1 MPIIKADTRL
11 VYYAHVPK
19 CGGSSVN
26 WYLRERFGALV
37 FYDNAHT
44 EQPPETRW
52 SRTSPQHID
61 RASLARLF
69 PDGFFDAIFTIV
81 RHPVS
86 RLTSAY
92 HFQLD
97 MERSIPVDTTFSDW
111 LLDLEE
117 RAAED
122 PFVFDNHV
130 RPMTEIVPEGAHVFH
145 MEHGLD
151 GLVPWFDA
159 LTGETSGPRAVPRF
173 NEKGRNTGDT
183 TKAAPTADDIAL
195 IADLYAADF
204 LRFGYV
210 PDRADPD
217 VTPRTLTP
225 EQIAD
230 RDGYLKV
237 FNAPVNR
244 LRRRVGNALSRRRI
258 SR

>member
-1 MPIIKADTRL
+1 MPIIKADARL

-19 CGGSSVN
+19 CGGSAVN
-26 WYLRERFGALV
+26 WYLEERFGALA

-44 EQPPETRW
+44 RQSRRGRW
-52 SRTSPQHID
+52 SRTSPQHVD

-69 PDGFFDAIFTIV
+69 PDDFFDAVFTIV
-81 RHPVS
+81 RHPVA

-97 MERSIPVDTTFSDW
+97 VERTIPVDTTLSDW
-111 LLDLEE
+111 LLDIGE

-130 RPMTEIVPEGAHVFH
+130 RPMTEIVPENAHVFH

-159 LTGETSGPRAVPRF
+159 LTGTASGPRAVPRF
-173 NEKGRNTGDT
+173 NEKGRNTGDI
-183 TKAAPTADDIAL
+183 TKAAPTEADIAL

-204 LRFGYV
+204 RRFGYT
-210 PDRADPD
+210 PDRADPAA
-217 VTPRTLTP
+217 PPPPLTP
-225 EQIAD
+225 EQIRD
-230 RDGYLKV
+230 RDA
-237 FNAPVNR
+237 F
-244 LRRRVGNALSRRRI
+244 LRAFASPIGRARRKIGGALGL
-258 SR
+258 